1 MIKVWDLRD
10 SRCLQTTIDKERY
23 RPEDYLTNVIAE
35 PETDRLIF
43 TSKRLNIWLVI
54 NYYFEI
60 L

>member
-1 MIKVWDLRD
+1 MIKVWDLSD
-10 SRCLQTTIDKERY
+10 SRCLQTTIDKERH

-54 NYYFEI
+54 YYYF
-60 L
+60 